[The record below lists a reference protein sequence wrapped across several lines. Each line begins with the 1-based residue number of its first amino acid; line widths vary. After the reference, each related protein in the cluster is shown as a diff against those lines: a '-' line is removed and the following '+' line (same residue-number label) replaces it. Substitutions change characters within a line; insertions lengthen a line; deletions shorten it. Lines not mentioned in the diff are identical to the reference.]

1 MTDMYGRRLDIIRSI
16 FPALCVIMA
25 VHACSPTEE
34 REAYGV
40 VRRAFGKVPA
50 NLVFRYEKPA
60 GDSCKYTLEI
70 RDGRLYISGSS
81 PVALCKGFHDYIQD
95 NGYGSH
101 TWSGARLELP
111 RILPDMEKKVVA
123 SPFERHLFYNV
134 CTFGYSTPYWGW
146 KEWSKDLDWLALHGF
161 DMPLAP
167 VGTEGILYR
176 VYSKMGL
183 SDDEIQ
189 AYFSGPGHFP
199 WMRMGN
205 MCAQDGGMSRRWH
218 EKQIRLEHRILR
230 KMRSLGMSP
239 VFQGFAGFVPEA
251 IESHFPEV
259 RITRN
264 DWHGLHN
271 QLLHAHD
278 SLFQSIGT
286 AFIKEWEKEFGKGKY
301 YLVDSFNEM
310 DIPFGERGTRER
322 YETIKSYSEATYR
335 SIADANPDAVWVMQ
349 GWMFGRDRTLIWD
362 PESVKALLDGAPDDK
377 LMIIDLAV
385 DFNEFVWRSEKDW
398 DYLDGFSGKEWIWS
412 TTPNFGGRT
421 TLKGNYDFYL
431 NAHLDALASP
441 NRGNLTGFGC
451 SPEGIES
458 NEALYEAISSAG
470 WSGEARDTK
479 AFLGQYFAS
488 RYACGTS
495 ELEPFTKGLLG
506 SVYNSFTANDIHDW
520 ALRPLCFSPGY
531 FGVNESYYSGIRH
544 LLSLRNELS
553 ANELYRTDAVAF
565 AAGFLFN
572 KADAMYKDAVLS
584 FVSGDADTGRKIAGR
599 LCEMLLGADRLL
611 ESHPLMRMQRWLD
624 MADKSASNPAER
636 LEFRTEALRLVTTW
650 DADGIHDY
658 ASRCWSGLIR
668 DYYVPRLQGL
678 FAALGTGTDYD
689 SYAFENNFID
699 KASREG
705 ISRVESYNDPV
716 DAAASLVEEY
726 GSYSPCREFDNVVS
740 CWAPAFP
747 SPQKDIAVASLSNTQ
762 ARSLAGFSIEPLSG
776 GQTVISGLKV
786 GNRRIS
792 YPDGP
797 AKRIPAE
804 GAFYKYS
811 IPSESNVEQ
820 ATSFVFSLSGSESS
834 AGIIRIK

>member
-1 MTDMYGRRLDIIRSI
+1 MDGKILNITRVFLI
-16 FPALCVIMA
+16 ALFAATV
-25 VHACSPTEE
+25 ACGCASPEE
-34 REAYGV
+34 RAAYGV
-40 VRRAFGKVPA
+40 VKRVFGSVPA
-50 NLVFRYEKPA
+50 NLSFRCEGSDTSNPWYSQEVK
-60 GDSCKYTLEI
+60 GGMLTVE
-70 RDGRLYISGSS
+70 GSS
-81 PVALCKGFHDYIQD
+81 AVALCKGFHDYIQD

-111 RILPDMEKKVVA
+111 GRLPDMEKKRVE

-146 KEWSKDLDWLALHGF
+146 KEWRKELDWLALHGF

-183 SDDEIQ
+183 SDEEIQ

-218 EKQIRLEHRILR
+218 ERQIKLQHRILR
-230 KMRSLGMSP
+230 RMSILGMEP

-251 IESHFPEV
+251 VEKHFPEV

-271 QLLHAHD
+271 QLLGAKD
-278 SLFQSIGT
+278 SLFQVLGT

-310 DIPFGERGTRER
+310 DVPFGERGTRER
-322 YETIKSYSEATYR
+322 YETIKSYSEATYK
-335 SIADANPDAVWVMQ
+335 SIADANLDAVWVMQ

-377 LMIIDLAV
+377 LLIVDLAV
-385 DFNEFVWRSEKDW
+385 DFNEFVWHSEKDW

-421 TLKGNYDFYL
+421 TLKGDYGFYL
-431 NAHLDALASP
+431 NSHLDALASP

-451 SPEGIES
+451 APEGIES

-470 WSGEARDTK
+470 WSATPKDPVV
-479 AFLGQYFAS
+479 FLGEYLAARYKCS
-488 RYACGTS
+488 RET
-495 ELEPFTKGLLG
+495 LQPFTDGLLG
-506 SVYNSFTANDIHDW
+506 SVYNNFVAGDIHDW
-520 ALRPLCFSPGY
+520 ALRPLCFSTNI
-531 FGVNESYYSGIRH
+531 FGINEGYYSAISY
-544 LLSLRNELS
+544 LLSLKKDLCW
-553 ANELYRTDAVAF
+553 NELYRTDAVAF
-565 AAGFLFN
+565 AADFLFN

-584 FVSGDADTGRKIAGR
+584 FVSGDTDTGHALAGR
-599 LCEMLLGADRLL
+599 LCEMLLAADRLL

-624 MADKSASNPAER
+624 MADKSATNAAER
-636 LEFRTEALRLVTTW
+636 QEFRTEALRLVTTW
-650 DADGIHDY
+650 DAEDVHDY

-668 DYYVPRLQGL
+668 DYYVPRLRGM
-678 FAALGTGTDYD
+678 FTALESDKGYD
-689 SYAFENNFID
+689 IYAFENSFISQT
-699 KASREG
+699 SRKG
-705 ISRVESYNDPV
+705 FSRVAPYDDPLG
-716 DAAASLVEEY
+716 AAASLVGEY
-726 GSYSPCREFDNVVS
+726 GSYSPRKEFEDVVS

-747 SPQKDIAVASLSNTQ
+747 APNNGKAIASLSNRQ
-762 ARSLAGFSIEPLSG
+762 ARNLTGFSFEPVRG
-776 GQTVISGLKV
+776 GPVEVQGVKV

-797 AKRIPAE
+797 AKSIPAD
-804 GAFYKYS
+804 GAVYRYS
-811 IPSESNVEQ
+811 IPPGSNVEKS
-820 ATSFVFSLSGSESS
+820 TGFVFFLSGSESG
-834 AGIIRIK
+834 AGLIRIK